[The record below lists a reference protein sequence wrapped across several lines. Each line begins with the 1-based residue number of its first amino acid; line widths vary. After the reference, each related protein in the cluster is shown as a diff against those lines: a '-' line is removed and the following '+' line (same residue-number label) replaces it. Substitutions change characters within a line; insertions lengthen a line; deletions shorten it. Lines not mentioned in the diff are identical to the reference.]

1 MSNPSENRKGF
12 PHLYDKENDAIH
24 TLSGR
29 IITIGSAKECSIR
42 FEGRNYPSI
51 IAHCIYTKGR
61 YQIHAL
67 TKDPS
72 VYINGKEIAQPHIFD
87 HGDKIKIGKKQL
99 TYREREDAAG
109 IEEAPAE
116 PSATEFV
123 HFEDLVATIVN
134 LLRQKSENVFVDLVA
149 SVSRLLQCDAARLV
163 GEDPED
169 GSRNTIA
176 RFPESIALDRFSKR
190 AIDWAKEASKTI
202 LMHRTDWTDQEEVV
216 VSLEQNAIASLL
228 CAPLRHGSK
237 TLGYLYLDRLSMDN
251 PFTEKDRAFCD
262 KLVPLFT
269 EILINAE
276 EHTRQRETIERLQ
289 KAREQSKEAGIIYES
304 QVMSD
309 MATLSKKYALTD
321 SPVLITG
328 ETGTGKELIARLIHR
343 NSSRADKPFRAINC
357 GAIPENLMESELFG
371 YEKGAFT
378 GASQRKQGLFEFANG
393 GTVFLDEIGELPF
406 PLQVKLLRVLQE
418 SEVLRLGSN
427 ETVPI
432 DVRIIAASNQNL
444 ETEIAEKRFRQD
456 LFYRLNVLTLELPPL
471 KKRGKDIML
480 LSEYFVTKYCE
491 QFGLPHKRISL
502 GARDKLLKYNWP
514 GNIRELENII
524 QKASLISSEKR
535 IEQQD
540 IALPGTAPDSLTDED
555 QPEMTT
561 LKDARNK
568 AEKDIIVQ
576 TLIKASG
583 NISQSAKLLDID
595 RKWLM
600 KKMADLDISAD
611 DFRR

>member
-1 MSNPSENRKGF
+1 MSESTKNKKDF
-12 PHLYDKENDAIH
+12 PHLYDKENDVIH

-42 FEGRNYPSI
+42 FEGRNYPAI

-61 YQIHAL
+61 YQIQVL
-67 TKDPS
+67 TKDIP
-72 VYINGKEIAQPHIFD
+72 VYINGKEISEPHLFN
-87 HGDKIKIGKKQL
+87 HGDIIKIGKKEL
-99 TYREREDAAG
+99 SYRDKEDAAG
-109 IEEAPAE
+109 KEDSPAD
-116 PSATEFV
+116 PATTAFV
-123 HFEDLVATIVN
+123 HFEELVATVVN
-134 LLRQKSENVFVDLVA
+134 LLRQKSDNVFVDLVA
-149 SVSRLLQCDAARLV
+149 SVSRLLKCDAARLV
-163 GEDPED
+163 GEDPEE

-176 RFPESIALDRFSKR
+176 RFPEGIALDRFSNR
-190 AIDWAKEASKTI
+190 AIEWANEASKTI

-262 KLVPLFT
+262 KLIPLFT

-304 QVMSD
+304 TI
-309 MATLSKKYALTD
+309 MADVVTLSKKYALTN

-328 ETGTGKELIARLIHR
+328 ETGTGKELIAKLIHR
-343 NSSRADKPFRAINC
+343 NSSRINKPFRAINC

-371 YEKGAFT
+371 CEKGAFT
-378 GASQRKQGLFEFANG
+378 GASQRKLGLFEYANG
-393 GTVFLDEIGELPF
+393 GTVFLDEIGELPLS
-406 PLQVKLLRVLQE
+406 LQVKLLRVLQE
-418 SEVLRLGSN
+418 SELIRIGSN
-427 ETVPI
+427 ETVHI
-432 DVRIIAASNQNL
+432 DVRIVAASNRNL
-444 ETEIAEKRFRQD
+444 DTEVAEKRFRQD
-456 LFYRLNVLTLELPPL
+456 LFYRLNVLTLVLPPL
-471 KKRGKDIML
+471 KDRGKDIML
-480 LSEYFVTKYCE
+480 LSEYFITKYCE
-491 QFGLPHKRISL
+491 QFGLPQKRISI

-535 IEQQD
+535 IEEQD
-540 IALPGTAPDSLTDED
+540 IALPGTIADSASINEQPDIV
-555 QPEMTT
+555 T

-568 AEKDIIVQ
+568 AEKDIIIK

-600 KKMADLDISAD
+600 KKMDDLTISAD
-611 DFRR
+611 EYRR

>member
-1 MSNPSENRKGF
+1 MTESSENKKAF
-12 PHLYDKENDAIH
+12 PHLYDNEKDIIH
-24 TLSGR
+24 GLSGR

-42 FEGRNYPSI
+42 FEGRNYPPI

-61 YQIHAL
+61 YQIQAL
-67 TKDPS
+67 TNDTP

-99 TYREREDAAG
+99 AYREREDAAD
-109 IEEAPAE
+109 IKEAPAE
-116 PSATEFV
+116 PSEAEFV
-123 HFEDLVATIVN
+123 HFEELVATVVK

-169 GSRNTIA
+169 GSRNTVA
-176 RFPESIALDRFSKR
+176 RFPEGIALNRFSKR
-190 AIDWAKEASKTI
+190 AIDWAKEALKTI

-289 KAREQSKEAGIIYES
+289 KVREQSKEAGIIYES

-309 MATLSKKYALTD
+309 MVTLSKKYALTD

-343 NSSRADKPFRAINC
+343 NSPRVDKPFRAINC

-406 PLQVKLLRVLQE
+406 SLQVKLLRVLQE

-432 DVRIIAASNQNL
+432 DVRIIAASNRNL
-444 ETEIAEKRFRQD
+444 ETEVAEKRFRQD

-471 KKRGKDIML
+471 KERGKDIML

-491 QFGLPHKRISL
+491 QFGLPQKRISIE
-502 GARDKLLKYNWP
+502 ARDKLLKYNWP

-540 IALPGTAPDSLTDED
+540 IALPGTAPDSTTDED

-611 DFRR
+611 EFRR